1 MSRLFLKEYIED
13 NLDCGMMDPLTQLRK
28 ELDEIDIPANL
39 NYENPGLMSSEFFD
53 SVLSME
59 HSNFDSETDNVSFST
74 IDTDCGL
81 SSDADELRMTNNSS
95 PESATSSTG
104 YELNDLILLNGNSL
118 EYNINNNDPM
128 LQILN
133 HQENLLQKKPQIQV
147 PSKLFINNPN
157 GKKVIVTKPVT
168 MKNNRKSVNTTKQVF
183 RVQSIS
189 GKGRS
194 VLLPFNVAKM
204 KNIKIINGKE
214 LQAENI
220 KVTKIVDSVP
230 ANQTFVDC
238 YEASSPDTFDDD
250 SDSLDTKSESDRQ
263 YPILVLSDEEKR
275 LLSKEG
281 ICLPT
286 HYPLTKQEERELK
299 RIRRKIRNKISAQDS
314 RKRKKEYV
322 DGLEERIKQGAEE
335 KKILMNRVKHLQ
347 QQNSRLIAQMNKLQ
361 ALVFNTSC
369 SKATPTTCLLIVLV
383 SALLVSL
390 PNLRIPQKSELN
402 DQQQLT
408 ARRALLSSSQATT
421 EDTMNLDEFLLF
433 NKEDSTVILD
443 EDNNT
448 EEYNYI
454 NYEKRYEGHNL
465 INGDVGDI
473 DGDVRKT
480 FERLKDFLEEGLNER
495 KARKASFMERK
506 FIEPDID
513 DYVPKIDIDDE
524 YPPAKKK
531 KMEELLQGSRNFISG
546 QQQISH
552 VSATLSVNA
561 SKKE

>member
-1 MSRLFLKEYIED
+1 MSRLLLKEYMDD
-13 NLDCGMMDPLTQLRK
+13 NLDCGMMDPLTQLRR
-28 ELDEIDIPANL
+28 ELDEIDIPANMQ
-39 NYENPGLMSSEFFD
+39 YENPGLMSSEFFD

-81 SSDADELRMTNNSS
+81 SSDAEELRMTNNSS
-95 PESATSSTG
+95 PESATSSNG
-104 YELNDLILLNGNSL
+104 YELNDLILVNGTNV

-128 LQILN
+128 LHILN
-133 HQENLLQKKPQIQV
+133 QHENVMDKAPQVQI
-147 PSKLFINNPN
+147 PSNLFINNPN

-168 MKNNRKSVNTTKQVF
+168 LKNNRKSVNTAKQVF

-220 KVTKIVDSVP
+220 KVTKIVDAVP
-230 ANQTFVDC
+230 TKQTFVDC

-347 QQNSRLIAQMNKLQ
+347 QQNSKLIAQMHKLQ

-390 PNLRIPQKSELN
+390 PNLRIPQKSELS

-421 EDTMNLDEFLLF
+421 EDSINLDEFLLF

-448 EEYNYI
+448 EEYSYI

-465 INGDVGDI
+465 INGDSGDI
-473 DGDVRKT
+473 DSDVRKT
-480 FERLKDFLEEGLNER
+480 FERLKDFLEEELNDR
-495 KARKASFMERK
+495 KAKKASFMERK

-513 DYVPKIDIDDE
+513 DYVPKIGIDEDE

-531 KMEELLQGSRNFISG
+531 KVDELLQVDRNFNAG
-546 QQQISH
+546 QQ